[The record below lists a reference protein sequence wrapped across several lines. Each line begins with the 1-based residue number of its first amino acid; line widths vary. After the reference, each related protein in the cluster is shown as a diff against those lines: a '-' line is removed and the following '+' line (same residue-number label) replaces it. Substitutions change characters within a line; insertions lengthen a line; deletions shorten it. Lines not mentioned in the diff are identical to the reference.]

1 MNIEALILEYSRSRI
16 RILRMYIE
24 FGDNWIVHRYKHIE
38 MSQNNL
44 YAEYHPNIRWR
55 VFYEVH
61 RRSRHESSRD
71 TANEEEFYLLSIFK
85 RRENLQDTS
94 GCSSV
99 VFCEI
104 LTFADLIHFCSWVKK
119 YTLVWSSV
127 ILYCLHCLELV
138 EVWRR

>member
-16 RILRMYIE
+16 RILRMYIG
-24 FGDNWIVHRYKHIE
+24 FDGNWIVHRYKHIE

-71 TANEEEFYLLSIFK
+71 TVNGEEFYLLLIFK

-104 LTFADLIHFCSWVKK
+104 LTFADLVNFCSWAKK

-127 ILYCLHCLELV
+127 LLYCFHCLELV